1 MLRWQSGAG
10 DDIAYDAIQLG
21 EFLVRIEP
29 VLKNEDGTAGTE
41 RVAISAERNKMV
53 VKLAVKINNRLLNH
67 QMALLSG

>member
-21 EFLVRIEP
+21 KFLVGIEP
-29 VLKNEDGTAGTE
+29 VLKHEDGTAGTG
-41 RVAISAERNKMV
+41 RVAISAECNEMV
-53 VKLAVKINNRLLNH
+53 VKLAVKVNNRLLNH

>member
-21 EFLVRIEP
+21 EILVGIEP
-29 VLKNEDGTAGTE
+29 VLQNEDGTARTE
-41 RVAISAERNKMV
+41 RVAISAERNEMV

-67 QMALLSG
+67 QMTLLSG